1 MNAPRPHSAAPAVSI
16 VIPVHNQLH
25 FTRQCLASLEK
36 GTEPG
41 LFEVV
46 VIDDASHDGTEEA
59 LRALADATP
68 WLRYFRNSVNRGFAA
83 SCNQGAVLAQ
93 GDYLL
98 FLNNDTMV
106 TAGWLSTLVAV
117 LESRPDVGIVGP
129 KLVFPD
135 DTIQHCGKVWGDHLA
150 PRSNPDHLYY
160 REPADAAHVNRSRDY
175 QAITGACMLLRRAEF
190 FRYGP
195 FDEQYEN
202 GWEDDDLCY
211 AYREQGLRIHYCA
224 AATVVHFQS
233 ISLNDGLSQ
242 EERLLKELSGQAAA
256 GAPPDPRL
264 PGLYQKVEQRLLG
277 IRARFERNRSRFF
290 DKWGRRVFRDDY
302 RYFQAD
308 GLEERFLD
316 VGRRPLPLVS
326 IIILTI
332 NQLPYTMECVA
343 SIQRHTREP
352 YELIFID
359 NGSTDGTVP
368 WLRALAA
375 REPDTCRVIENS
387 ANLGFAK
394 GCNQGLEA
402 AQGDYLL
409 LLNND
414 VVVTEGW
421 LSGLLDCFRH
431 RPETGIVGPLTNN
444 ISGIQRLPG
453 APPAPRDGID
463 EFAAALRARFAG
475 RRIYNRR
482 IVGFCMLFT
491 RDLLNRVGYLDDS
504 FGNGNFE
511 DDDYCLR
518 AELEGFRNLIA
529 GDVFIHHYGSVSFR
543 GNNLDYAQSM
553 AGNRGV
559 FNRKW
564 NRTITEPAL
573 ARKVVTLKTLEEA
586 ERLRRLG
593 RSNAA
598 VEVLLKDGIA
608 QIPGEMFF
616 YCTIAAIL
624 LEGGMAAEAL
634 QTLRPAPRLDET
646 PWALYLLAQ
655 AAGLLAQEG
664 VARDAARRAG
674 RCHPAYP
681 HLHLIRGVIALRHG
695 EPALAAEAFGAAAA
709 MDPSSPDA
717 FCGLAQ
723 AAEAANDRGAAFE
736 WYRRACIVDPAC
748 LEAARGLHRH
758 AAGPGEQALARGLF
772 EEALHF
778 RDDDRDLR
786 YLLIDLLIKAGDL
799 PAALAHAERAM
810 VLFGADPGLV
820 NAALA
825 LRRPLGPLVIPLE
838 AAARGTSVSLCMI
851 AKNEA
856 RDLPRC
862 LASLK
867 PVVDEIVLCDTGS
880 SDGTREIAEAF
891 GARVVGHAWTGDF
904 SAARNCALAAATG
917 AWILVMDA
925 DEVISPLDYEALR
938 DLVGRPRDG
947 MVAYTITTR
956 NYTNKLVEKWQEQ
969 DGRYPAEEAGRGWL
983 PSDKV
988 RLFPNRPEIRF
999 ENAIHEMVEPTLE
1012 RLKIPCP
1019 TATRV
1024 VVHHYGYLDDKRQDQ
1039 KKALYYEIGVKK
1051 LAESGGSP
1059 KAIVEL
1065 AIQAAGIERY
1075 EEAIELWQRALPY
1088 NPESALAYFNL
1099 GYANLCLGRY
1109 DEAYRATK
1117 RSLELQGDYR
1127 EAVANLALIEV
1138 FRGRHQAALHL
1149 LDERQAADRDD
1160 YVMFDLV
1167 RAVACC
1173 CNHEPERGE
1182 GCFRSVVERH
1192 VEFGTF
1198 VETAARHLRQAGRGA
1213 DAAAVVGAAGKAGC
1227 RLGGGS

>member
-1 MNAPRPHSAAPAVSI
+1 MNEPRPHAAPTVSI
-16 VIPVHNQLH
+16 VIPVYNQLH
-25 FTRQCLASLEK
+25 FTRQCLAALEK
-36 GTEPG
+36 DTASG
-41 LFEVV
+41 LFEVI
-46 VIDDASHDGTEEA
+46 VIDDASHDGTEQA
-59 LRALADATP
+59 LHGLADVTP
-68 WLRYFRNSVNRGFAA
+68 WLRYFRNSANRGFAA

-93 GDYLL
+93 GIYLL

-106 TAGWLSTLVAV
+106 TPGWLPPLVEV
-117 LESRPDVGIVGP
+117 LESRPDIGIVGP

-135 DTIQHCGKVWGDHLA
+135 GTIQHCGKVWGEHQA

-160 REPADAAHVNRSRDY
+160 REPAEAAHVNRSRDY
-175 QAITGACMLLRRAEF
+175 QVITGACMLLRREEF
-190 FRYGP
+190 FRFGP

-211 AYREQGLRIHYCA
+211 AYREQGLRIHYCS

-242 EERLLKELSGQAAA
+242 EERLLQELSGQAAA
-256 GAPPDPRL
+256 GVPPDPRL

-290 DKWGRRVFRDDY
+290 GKWGRRVFRDDY
-302 RYFQAD
+302 RYILAD
-308 GLEERFLD
+308 GLEERFY
-316 VGRRPLPLVS
+316 GAAQHPQPLVS
-326 IIILTI
+326 IIILTF

-343 SIQRHTREP
+343 SIQRHTTER

-368 WLRALAA
+368 WLRALAG
-375 REPDTCRVIENS
+375 REPATCRVIENS
-387 ANLGFAK
+387 TNLGFAK

-421 LSGLLDCFRH
+421 LSGLLACFRH
-431 RPETGIVGPLTNN
+431 HPETGIVGPLTNN

-453 APPAPRDGID
+453 APPLPQAGID
-463 EFAAALRARFAG
+463 DFAATLRTRFDG

-518 AELEGFRNLIA
+518 AELEGFSNLIA
-529 GDVFIHHYGSVSFR
+529 GGVFIHHYGSVSFR
-543 GNNLDYAQSM
+543 GNNLNYAQSM
-553 AGNRGV
+553 VGNRDV

-564 NRTITEPAL
+564 SRTITEPAL
-573 ARKVVTLKTLEEA
+573 ARKVVTLKTLEA
-586 ERLRRLG
+586 ADRLRRQG
-593 RSNAA
+593 KPNAA
-598 VEVLLKDGIA
+598 VEMLLKDGIA
-608 QIPGEMFF
+608 QIPGESRF
-616 YCTIAAIL
+616 YCAITAIL
-624 LEGGMAAEAL
+624 LEGNMAAEAL
-634 QTLRPAPRLDET
+634 QTLRSTPRLYET

-655 AAGLLAQEG
+655 AASLLAQEG
-664 VARDAARRAG
+664 VVRDAATRAD

-681 HLHLIRGVIALRHG
+681 RLHLIGGLAALYHG
-695 EPALAAEAFGAAAA
+695 EPARAAEEFRAAAA
-709 MDPSSPDA
+709 MDAADPDA

-723 AAEAANDRGAAFE
+723 AAEAINNRTAAFE
-736 WYRRACIVDPAC
+736 WYRRACAVAPAC
-748 LEAARGLHRH
+748 LEAARGLHRL
-758 AAGPGEQALARGLF
+758 AASPEEQALARALF
-772 EEALHF
+772 EDALYF

-786 YLLIDLLIKAGDL
+786 YLLIDLLIKSGELA
-799 PAALAHAERAM
+799 AALAHAERAM
-810 VLFGADPGLV
+810 VLFGADTGLV

-825 LRRPLGPLVIPLE
+825 LRRSVGPLVISPE
-838 AAARGTSVSLCMI
+838 ARAKGTSVSLCMI

-867 PVVDEIVLCDTGS
+867 PVVDEIVVCDTGS
-880 SDGTREIAEAF
+880 NDGTREIAEAF
-891 GARVVGHAWTGDF
+891 GARVVEHPWTGDF
-904 SAARNCALAAATG
+904 SAARNCSLAAATG

-925 DEVISPLDYEALR
+925 DEVISPLDYDAFRELA
-938 DLVGRPRDG
+938 GRPQG
-947 MVAYTITTR
+947 KAAAYTITTR
-956 NYTNKLVEKWQEQ
+956 NYTNKLVEKWQDH

-988 RLFPNRPEIRF
+988 RLFLNRPEIRF
-999 ENAIHEMVEPTLE
+999 ENAIHEMVEPSLE

-1024 VVHHYGYLDDKRQDQ
+1024 VVHHYGYLDDKRQDD
-1039 KKALYYEIGVKK
+1039 KKALYYEIGVRK

-1075 EEAIELWQRALPY
+1075 EEAIELWKRALPY
-1088 NPESALAYFNL
+1088 NPDSALAYFNL
-1099 GYANLCLGRY
+1099 GYAQLCLGRY
-1109 DEAYRATK
+1109 DDAYNATK
-1117 RSLELQGDYR
+1117 RSLELQEDYR
-1127 EAVANLALIEV
+1127 EARANLALIEI
-1138 FRGRHQAALHL
+1138 FRGRHQAALKL
-1149 LDERQAADRDD
+1149 LDEQQIVSHDG
-1160 YVMFDLV
+1160 YVMFDLI

-1173 CNHEPERGE
+1173 CNHELERGE
-1182 GCFRSVVERH
+1182 EYFRNVVSRN

-1198 VETAARHLRQAGRGA
+1198 VETAARHLRQSGRGVDA
-1213 DAAAVVGAAGKAGC
+1213 DAVISAACKAGC
-1227 RLGGGS
+1227 RLDGEQ